1 MADSQATTALEEKID
16 QMITQLASKSASKRR
31 EAAYF
36 LGEAAA
42 ADAVQPLVD
51 VYQKDKDAS
60 VRAAAAYSLG
70 MYKAVEQAINRGQEE
85 HVVEL
90 LRGIE
95 ENGKLGRRA
104 PTGRSIRILL
114 GLLVCL
120 IVLGVVYLE
129 RSDIKASLFGS
140 SKSHAT
146 LIADVNQRYTLVR
159 DDTRNLQTDL
169 LNVIQNQPLNCVG
182 FFNNPAPY
190 QLDPVDGHS
199 YPDIADIVDQ
209 LNSAQASL
217 ASAKASYDAAC
228 NNGAKF
234 GTTEAAQT
242 FQTLRPALDALAPL
256 EVALAQASA
265 AEPTTTPAPATAA
278 LTTTTAVQPTS
289 VPATAAGATA
299 APGTPVVTLQSNVT
313 LQPTISINAQAQADI
328 KKQLP
333 ALFNIIDDVT
343 SPRGASTLL
352 LQYWQ
357 DVQKSGATQGCSTT
371 TAPDI
376 PNTIFIPEADLQA
389 SPNLRDAVQL
399 INNGLSA
406 LHTGWTNFEF
416 ACNSHSLQSK
426 LATELPSAQVAA
438 DAFAAAAAELQSVQ
452 SGL

>member
-1 MADSQATTALEEKID
+1 MADSQASPSALEEKID
-16 QMITQLASKSASKRR
+16 AMITQLASKSASKRR

-51 VYQKDKDAS
+51 IYQKDKDAS
-60 VRAAAAYSLG
+60 VRAAAAYALG

-85 HVVEL
+85 HVIEL

-95 ENGKLGRRA
+95 EDGKLGRRA
-104 PTGRSIRILL
+104 PTGRSVRILL
-114 GLLVCL
+114 GLLVSL
-120 IVLGVVYLE
+120 LVLGVVYLA
-129 RSDIKASLFGS
+129 RADIKASLFGS

-146 LIADVNQRYTLVR
+146 LVADVNQRYTLVR

-169 LNVIQNQPLNCVG
+169 LNVIQNQPLSCIG

-209 LNSAQASL
+209 LNGAQASL
-217 ASAKASYDAAC
+217 ASAKAAYDAAC

-234 GTTEAAQT
+234 GAAEAQQT
-242 FQTLRPALDALAPL
+242 FQTLLPALQALDPLQLKLTQAQALQPTVTPEPPTAAPTT
-256 EVALAQASA
+256 ASA
-265 AEPTTTPAPATAA
+265 AQP
-278 LTTTTAVQPTS
+278 TAVPPT
-289 VPATAAGATA
+289 P

-313 LQPTISINAQAQADI
+313 LQPTTATDAQTEADI

-333 ALFNIIDDVT
+333 ALFDIIDDVT
-343 SPRGASTLL
+343 SPRGSSTLL

-357 DVQKSGATQGCSTT
+357 DVQKSGTTQGCSITT
-371 TAPDI
+371 VPDI
-376 PNTIFIPEADLQA
+376 PNTVFIPEADLQA
-389 SPNLRDAVQL
+389 SSNLRDAVQL

-416 ACNSHSLQSK
+416 ACNSHSLQNK
-426 LATELPSAQVAA
+426 VATELPSAQVAA
-438 DAFAAAAAELQSVQ
+438 DAFAAADAELQTLQ
-452 SGL
+452 NGA